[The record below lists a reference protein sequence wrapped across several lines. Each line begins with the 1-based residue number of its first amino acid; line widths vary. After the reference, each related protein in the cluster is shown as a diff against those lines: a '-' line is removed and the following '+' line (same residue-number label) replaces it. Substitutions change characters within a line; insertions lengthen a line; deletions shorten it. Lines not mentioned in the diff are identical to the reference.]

1 MHRSSSPAVDVLVS
15 PPPLAPPPPLFKSNA
30 LLLPALP
37 NLFAADNFFALV
49 CNPSHSS
56 VSWPLIS
63 SMSSLL
69 FLLQKD
75 TAADVA
81 AEIYA
86 AIDSAEALRFQ
97 EYEALMTLQCS
108 ARRALINRV
117 YCKERRCAI
126 AIARSY
132 RGFLGR
138 TSFLQACE
146 GRDTAVQRSF
156 FAYLATIIQKVYRGH
171 YSRRYKSD
179 FAQRKRF
186 LDGIVEKVDA
196 KPFRTWQK
204 CNILQGEQLRVE
216 LDAYHRQLIVRQEEA
231 ANLEREQQF
240 EKIAYGLHHL
250 VSTACSPGIFQSP
263 YYQLLGS
270 SCFGVPIEQHLKSA
284 GKGTLRQ
291 TLTANRSLYLS
302 SRGLSALGTAG
313 GQGFGPLH

>member
-1 MHRSSSPAVDVLVS
+1 M
-15 PPPLAPPPPLFKSNA
+15 
-30 LLLPALP
+30 
-37 NLFAADNFFALV
+37 
-49 CNPSHSS
+49 SS
-56 VSWPLIS
+56 V
-63 SMSSLL
+63 L

-75 TAADVA
+75 TSAAVVTD
-81 AEIYA
+81 IYA

-97 EYEALMTLQCS
+97 EYEALLALQCS
-108 ARRALINRV
+108 ARRALVNRV

-132 RGFLGR
+132 RGFVGR
-138 TSFLQACE
+138 TSFLKACDS
-146 GRDTAVQRSF
+146 RDSLVQNSF

-186 LDGIVEKVDA
+186 LQSVLDK
-196 KPFRTWQK
+196 
-204 CNILQGEQLRVE
+204 GELLRVQ
-216 LDAYHRQLIVRQEEA
+216 LDAYHRELIVRQQEA

-302 SRGLSALGTAG
+302 SRGLSAIGTASG
-313 GQGFGPLH
+313 SVFGTLHE

>member
-1 MHRSSSPAVDVLVS
+1 
-15 PPPLAPPPPLFKSNA
+15 
-30 LLLPALP
+30 
-37 NLFAADNFFALV
+37 
-49 CNPSHSS
+49 
-56 VSWPLIS
+56 
-63 SMSSLL
+63 MSGLL
-69 FLLQKD
+69 FLLKND
-75 TAADVA
+75 TAADVISH
-81 AEIYA
+81 IYT

-97 EYEALMTLQCS
+97 EYNASLALQNS
-108 ARRALINRV
+108 ARRALANRA
-117 YCKERRCAI
+117 YCRERRCAV

-138 TSFLQACE
+138 TLFLKACDRRDEVVQTSFY
-146 GRDTAVQRSF
+146 
-156 FAYLATIIQKVYRGH
+156 AYLATIIQKVYRGH

-186 LDGIVEKVDA
+186 LQGIVA
-196 KPFRTWQK
+196 KGEILRTQ
-204 CNILQGEQLRVE
+204 
-216 LDAYHRQLIVRQEEA
+216 LDAYHRDLIIRQEEA

-302 SRGLSALGTAG
+302 SRGLTALASSGAAG
-313 GQGFGPLH
+313 YGSLNE

>member
-1 MHRSSSPAVDVLVS
+1 
-15 PPPLAPPPPLFKSNA
+15 
-30 LLLPALP
+30 
-37 NLFAADNFFALV
+37 
-49 CNPSHSS
+49 
-56 VSWPLIS
+56 
-63 SMSSLL
+63 MSALL
-69 FLLQKD
+69 FLMRKD

-81 AEIYA
+81 TGIYA
-86 AIDSAEALRFQ
+86 AIDSAEAVRFQ
-97 EYEALMTLQCS
+97 EYDASLTLQNS
-108 ARRALINRV
+108 ARRARINRA
-117 YCKERRCAI
+117 YCTERRSAI

-138 TSFLQACE
+138 SSFLKACDS
-146 GRDTAVQRSF
+146 RDKNVQQSF
-156 FAYLATIIQKVYRGH
+156 YAYLATIIQKVYRGH

-186 LDGIVEKVDA
+186 LDSIVEKGA
-196 KPFRTWQK
+196 
-204 CNILQGEQLRVE
+204 QLRLE
-216 LDAYHRQLIVRQEEA
+216 LDAYHRDLLVRQEEA

-302 SRGLSALGTAG
+302 SRGFSALGTADG
-313 GQGFGPLH
+313 SGFGPLLQ

>member
-1 MHRSSSPAVDVLVS
+1 
-15 PPPLAPPPPLFKSNA
+15 
-30 LLLPALP
+30 
-37 NLFAADNFFALV
+37 
-49 CNPSHSS
+49 
-56 VSWPLIS
+56 
-63 SMSSLL
+63 
-69 FLLQKD
+69 
-75 TAADVA
+75 
-81 AEIYA
+81 
-86 AIDSAEALRFQ
+86 
-97 EYEALMTLQCS
+97 LQCCT
-108 ARRALINRV
+108 RRTLVNRV

-132 RGFLGR
+132 RGYLGR
-138 TSFLQACE
+138 TSFLKACDH
-146 GRDTAVQRSF
+146 RDTQVQQSF

-171 YSRRYKSD
+171 HSRRYKSD

-186 LDGIVEKVDA
+186 LDSIVA
-196 KPFRTWQK
+196 KGQ
-204 CNILQGEQLRVE
+204 QLRVE
-216 LDAYHRQLIVRQEEA
+216 LDAYHRELIVRQEQA

-313 GQGFGPLH
+313 GPGFGSLLQ